1 MNETQFLELMNL
13 LKNIEMKLNV
23 LVKLLKTIMPKPK
36 ITPEEKKILKLC
48 DKKNTID
55 NMMKKTGKTRTNV
68 KFILSQ
74 LRSKG
79 LIEST
84 KIKDKLV
91 YRRI

>member
-23 LVKLLKTIMPKPK
+23 LVKLLKVTIPKPK

-55 NMMKKTGKTRTNV
+55 NMVKETGKTRTNV
-68 KFILSQ
+68 SFILSQ

>member
-13 LKNIEMKLNV
+13 LKSIEMKLNV